1 MKVFILAAT
10 AIAALL
16 TATFTSLYIALS
28 QGVFLTLAITAGTF
42 FYHFAM
48 RLAVGYLVSFF
59 AKNRIRYGDF
69 WFRERKFERKL
80 YAFLQVKKWKK
91 RMPTYSPNSFSLKER
106 TLGEVITETCVA
118 ELVHELII
126 LLSFLPL
133 VAAVFFGEFFVF
145 LATSV
150 AAALI
155 DSIFV
160 IMQRY
165 NRPRLISLLRRMGG

>member
-1 MKVFILAAT
+1 MKRFIIVTT
-10 AIAALL
+10 AL
-16 TATFTSLYIALS
+16 TATLTVTFACLYIAFS
-28 QGVFLTLAITAGTF
+28 QAVFLTLAITAGTF

-48 RLAVGYLVSFF
+48 RLAVGYLVNLI
-59 AKNRIRYGDF
+59 AKNRIRYCDF

-91 RMPTYSPNSFSLKER
+91 RMPTYSPEKFSVKER
-106 TLGEVITETCVA
+106 TLEEIVNETCIA
-118 ELVHELII
+118 EIVHEAII

-133 VAAVFFGEFFVF
+133 AAALFFGEFFVF

-155 DSIFV
+155 DSVFV

-165 NRPRLISLLRRMGG
+165 NRPRLVALLKRSGA